1 MPTIYEIWVILN
13 SPVSIN
19 CVARLIRISLIN
31 SIGANPVSAEF
42 NLQMQQ
48 NSD

>member
-13 SPVSIN
+13 SPISIN

-31 SIGANPVSAEF
+31 SIGACLGGGRHHDLLGLP
-42 NLQMQQ
+42 L
-48 NSD
+48 